1 LNGENKVGG
10 NTIKSNKFTVSQLNG
25 LFPQHQA
32 GKGKFGNWHGCI
44 EIVECLAA
52 ICNVQHFDENGFTH
66 KHDIIER
73 WDALCLDFPE
83 WNRTGEIDKGI
94 RELNPIKIPKDI
106 AIQCEYRLQ
115 NINVNAIGRKSVAC
129 GKLLP
134 WIVTCLEIQSGHSE
148 DILLMKSLNDFSDE
162 KKEITIETKNDD
174 PTATATATALKN
186 DNDDSSSNNEKGP
199 KDINYSNDGETSQ
212 NSPLLNL
219 QLRSWVTDD
228 AQAVTNSDQV
238 STKEEMQVVPVNE
251 DLEEKKG

>member
-1 LNGENKVGG
+1 
-10 NTIKSNKFTVSQLNG
+10 
-25 LFPQHQA
+25 
-32 GKGKFGNWHGCI
+32 
-44 EIVECLAA
+44 
-52 ICNVQHFDENGFTH
+52 
-66 KHDIIER
+66 
-73 WDALCLDFPE
+73 
-83 WNRTGEIDKGI
+83 
-94 RELNPIKIPKDI
+94 
-106 AIQCEYRLQ
+106 
-115 NINVNAIGRKSVAC
+115 
-129 GKLLP
+129 
-134 WIVTCLEIQSGHSE
+134 
-148 DILLMKSLNDFSDE
+148 MKSLNDFSDE